1 MDSLIVMD
9 SLSKIDIIDSLSKID
24 ILSQINRPNIMDL
37 IIENIKKKQGLQ
49 QYDSNIKQKNYDVIP
64 DLEKM
69 KKIIQL
75 EEKLKLKKQELINVN
90 RKLKNKYIEN
100 NNKNPNIVININNSD
115 KKQDAIL
122 EKEKP
127 VLDANP
133 LKIVSPLKK
142 PIYSKNII
150 PLKIGIPLKK
160 PIDSKTI
167 IPLKIGTKEE
177 PLKLGIPLK
186 NPIDSKTI
194 IPLKIGSITK
204 EEPLKIGSITKEEPL
219 KIGSITKEEPLKNP
233 IDSTTNIP
241 LEIGSITK
249 EEPLKFGI
257 PLKTPIDSTTNIPL
271 KIDSTK
277 EEPLKIGIP
286 LPITN
291 IPLQK
296 ENISPLKSVN
306 NPQFNQEPNNNQ
318 NNKNN
323 RNFNDDNQNDK
334 NDRNDKNNRIF
345 NNDNQ
350 NDNFFNEPNR
360 TLPFQSTRMPS
371 QINQEYS
378 QPFYTNQ
385 NDRNLNDYQNNRI
398 VNQQP
403 SQNISSQ
410 PIQSTIL
417 PINDNNRNLN
427 LNQPNRIIPINNN
440 NNNDR
445 FRLNNNNNNQR
456 NINQS
461 LPISGNAS
469 DSDNFINEITKIDN
483 LKKNLQRE
491 NSNKIIAINN
501 NPHLEQLRERY
512 IKDQQMWNNEQKN
525 LVDGFKTIYQHLQ
538 QLVNNNKLSEQNM
551 DDALIEQD
559 NISKIISN
567 LEQKINI

>member
-49 QYDSNIKQKNYDVIP
+49 QYDSNIKEDNHDVIP

-75 EEKLKLKKQELINVN
+75 EERLKLKKQELINVN

-127 VLDANP
+127 VLDTSP

-142 PIYSKNII
+142 PIDSKNII

-219 KIGSITKEEPLKNP
+219 KNPIDSTTNIPLKFGSITKEEPLKNP
-233 IDSTTNIP
+233 IDN
-241 LEIGSITK
+241 
-249 EEPLKFGI
+249 
-257 PLKTPIDSTTNIPL
+257 TTNIPL
-271 KIDSTK
+271 KIGSITK

-286 LPITN
+286 LKKTIDSTTN
-291 IPLQK
+291 IPLEFGKKEEPLKIDIPLQK

-318 NNKNN
+318 N
-323 RNFNDDNQNDK
+323 DK
-334 NDRNDKNNRIF
+334 NDRNDKNNRIFNNDNQNNRIF

-385 NDRNLNDYQNNRI
+385 NDRTIY
-398 VNQQP
+398 QQP
-403 SQNISSQ
+403 NQFISPQ
-410 PIQSTIL
+410 PIQNTRL
-417 PINDNNRNLN
+417 PVNNNNNNDNNII
-427 LNQPNRIIPINNN
+427 NQPNRIIPNNNN

-456 NINQS
+456 NINQR
-461 LPISGNAS
+461 LPISGNAY
-469 DSDNFINEITKIDN
+469 DSDKFINEISKIDN

-538 QLVNNNKLSEQNM
+538 QLVINNKLSEQNM

-567 LEQKINI
+567 LEQKLIFK